1 MSFTTKLF
9 INDPSLSSGRHHI
22 VTPIALSYGGKDNEI
37 MVYNV
42 PFTIAGKNMF
52 CFLNVLLLLFKYLEY
67 IRTISK
73 PDFCS
78 EITVDDKLGKFI
90 TIES

>member
-9 INDPSLSSGRHHI
+9 INDPLLSSGRHHI
-22 VTPIALSYGGKDNEI
+22 VTPITLSYDGKDNEV

-90 TIES
+90 TIEG